1 MAQHQDSRSP
11 STSSART
18 VLLVLVVAM
27 LFTVSYSFVLECQP
41 LSSETLEGFYKFI
54 SESSGYADVCP
65 FVIRGEA
72 ACQTSSK
79 AYSKGYVVSNKEN
92 IYISCDPYRREAR
105 CIVDCPVQRHFTV
118 SSGAS
123 LTLESM
129 VLSGAE
135 ASAVYIE
142 PQGQLAVF
150 DSGFHDNHSTGS
162 GGAIYASTATNLQVR
177 FSDFE
182 SNRAKIGGAI
192 FSMGETTIFRSIFY
206 GNVAAAGGG
215 AVAVNTADAKLEI
228 GGSTFELNEAANGGA
243 VFVEEYARSF
253 ISYTTLQRNIAFSG
267 GAIENF
273 GTVEITDSSFLD
285 NFADVGGAI
294 NTGPGSSTNLR
305 RNKFMNNSAANIGP
319 AVYDRYRSNIFE
331 RDNTACG
338 NSLTDKEQQCDGV
351 LTRISLRR
359 VRCRPFATEC
369 SAPMQQPIIPPSETP
384 TFSPSFLPSQSPSII
399 PTFLPSVISTPSTF
413 SSTESSTIKPPGSL
427 EPAKSD
433 EPTLI
438 RTYIPSDSGIP
449 LTSLTP
455 SFPASIITNDEPSL
469 STQPSTVDTSSSDAP
484 SFSPSLSIQPSGMPT
499 DIAKISP
506 HVSERHTQSLV
517 PTSSLIPSDRP
528 SLAPSNTPSYSTF
541 S

>member
-1 MAQHQDSRSP
+1 MAQHQDSRRP

-41 LSSETLEGFYKFI
+41 LRSETLEGFYKFI

-79 AYSKGYVVSNKEN
+79 AFSNGYVVSNKEN
-92 IYISCDPYRREAR
+92 IYISCDPYRREAK
-105 CIVDCPVQRHFTV
+105 CIVDCPVQRYFIV

-150 DSGFHDNHSTGS
+150 DSRFHDNHSTGS

-182 SNRAKIGGAI
+182 SNRAEIGGAI

-228 GGSTFELNEAANGGA
+228 GGSTLELNEAANGGA

-305 RNKFMNNSAANIGP
+305 RNKFTNNSAANIGP

-351 LTRISLRR
+351 LTRVSLRR

-369 SAPMQQPIIPPSETP
+369 TAPMQQPIIPPSETP
-384 TFSPSFLPSQSPSII
+384 TFSPSFLPSQSPSIS
-399 PTFLPSVISTPSTF
+399 PTFLPSVTSTPSVF
-413 SSTESSTIKPPGSL
+413 FSTESSTLKPSGSL
-427 EPAKSD
+427 EPTQSD
-433 EPTLI
+433 GPTLI
-438 RTYIPSDSGIP
+438 RTYIPSKSGVP

-455 SFPASIITNDEPSL
+455 SLSISVITNDEPSL
-469 STQPSTVDTSSSDAP
+469 STQPSTGMDTSSSDAP
-484 SFSPSLSIQPSGMPT
+484 SSLQPSGMPT
-499 DIAKISP
+499 DIVKVAP
-506 HVSERHTQSLV
+506 HVSESPTQSLV
-517 PTSSLIPSDRP
+517 ATSSLVPSDRP
-528 SLAPSNTPSYSTF
+528 SLAPSDTPTYSTLA
-541 S
+541 